1 MIELLDFQ
9 NINNLS
15 GSLGELRALLRQ
27 LLGQPFLFFRISY
40 GDELT
45 VHLGESREYP
55 HPKMRRRRKGS
66 HVLGARASAWYF
78 RPGSQPIMFA
88 GVEDSRFDAP
98 SVAEKIDIRE
108 VESRSLVEVD
118 SVVSRVEVL
127 PSPEGFGLALVFSDR
142 STLIIVPVPDSPM
155 SGPVDDE
162 REDVADW
169 ELFTPYNRYLRVGPG
184 PRWAYLESDKPASG

>member
-15 GSLGELRALLRQ
+15 GSLGEFRALLRQ

-78 RPGSQPIMFA
+78 RPSSQPIMFA
-88 GVEDSRFDAP
+88 GVEDPKSDAP
-98 SVAEKIDIRE
+98 SVAQKVDIRE
-108 VESRSLVEVD
+108 IESRPLVEVG
-118 SVVSRVEVL
+118 SVVSWVDVL
-127 PSPEGFGLALVFSDR
+127 PSSEGFGLALVFSDR
-142 STLIIVPVPDSPM
+142 STLIIVPGPDSP
-155 SGPVDDE
+155 SSEANDD
-162 REDVADW
+162 RD
-169 ELFTPYNRYLRVGPG
+169 
-184 PRWAYLESDKPASG
+184 